1 MEKPQEGGWMKG
13 EFTMNDHGMSLDAMS
28 AFLEARLSRP
38 LPGSAAHT
46 SMFPLT
52 AGGIRFKYIT
62 TMPQRE
68 GSVLILLYEDE
79 GGLYFPLIKRP
90 AYPGVHGGQV
100 SLPGGKAEPGETP
113 VETALREGEEE
124 IGIVSHK
131 VKVIGQMTGFNVAVS
146 SIFITPVVGIYT
158 ERPEFRPDPREVERV
173 LVFSVSKLQKQEEVL
188 SREVR
193 SNGST
198 PLIAPHFEID
208 EEIVWGATAMV
219 MNEFRMVLRGD

>member
-1 MEKPQEGGWMKG
+1 
-13 EFTMNDHGMSLDAMS
+13 MNDQRTPLDTMS

-38 LPGSAAHT
+38 LPGAAAHT
-46 SMFPLT
+46 SMYPLT
-52 AGGIRFKYIT
+52 AGGIRFRYKT

-79 GGLYFPLIKRP
+79 GGLYFPLIKRQP
-90 AYPGVHGGQV
+90 YPGVHGGQV
-100 SLPGGKAEPGETP
+100 SLPGGKTDPGETP

-124 IGIVSHK
+124 IGIERRK

-146 SIFITPVVGIYT
+146 SIFVTPVVGIYNG
-158 ERPEFRPDPREVERV
+158 RPEFRPDPREVEKV
-173 LVFSVSKLQKQEEVL
+173 LIFSVSKLQQQEEVL

-193 SNGST
+193 SSGSI
-198 PLIAPHFEID
+198 PLVAPHFEIE

-219 MNEFRMVLRGD
+219 LNEFRMVLRGN